1 MCVGRTGLKLATEAM
16 GSQEVELLYHN
27 AQWLVVLGIVCIQS
41 VVVAEQ
47 MFVKLRYLFAG
58 ATRRSTVLC
67 PRPAVLH
74 DPLQQPQ
81 DASTQVR

>member
-27 AQWLVVLGIVCIQS
+27 AQWLVVLGIVCIHS

-47 MFVKLRYLFAG
+47 MFVKLTDACLQE
-58 ATRRSTVLC
+58 
-67 PRPAVLH
+67 LH
-74 DPLQQPQ
+74 DVPLYYVLDQLC
-81 DASTQVR
+81 STIHCNNPKMLALR